1 MKMISDEVLNMIS
14 GGVLPDGWQEEINEW
29 IKMYSNFDEREL
41 GRIGYTK
48 DADGMIMML
57 RSTYREEES
66 NVFPADIDIICDY
79 IRNNYK

>member
-1 MKMISDEVLNMIS
+1 
-14 GGVLPDGWQEEINEW
+14 
-29 IKMYSNFDEREL
+29 MYSNFDEREL

-57 RSTYREEES
+57 RSNYREDES
-66 NVFPADIDIICDY
+66 NISPADINIICDY

>member
-57 RSTYREEES
+57 RSNYREDES
-66 NVFPADIDIICDY
+66 NISPADINIICDY